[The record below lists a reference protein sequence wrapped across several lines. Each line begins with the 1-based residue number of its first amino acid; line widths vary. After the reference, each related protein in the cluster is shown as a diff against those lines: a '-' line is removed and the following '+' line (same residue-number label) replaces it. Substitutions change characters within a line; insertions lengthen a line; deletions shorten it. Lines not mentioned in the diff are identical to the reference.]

1 MTTRLVDTA
10 TPESTSWAFLSDPHD
25 EYEARRRA
33 MVEEIWNSPEDYIC
47 HEDCGECAAGECLA
61 GEWRPL
67 DWGVNPDTV
76 AQIRRRTD
84 RIAAKYEVPAEDL
97 YEDTILH
104 MAVRPERVTEASVND
119 LAWYANGVATNLA
132 KPVVNRRVREE
143 SLEALLS
150 APARDLE

>member
-10 TPESTSWAFLSDPHD
+10 TPESTSWQFLTDPHD
-25 EYEARRRA
+25 EYEAWRRA
-33 MVEEIWNSPEDYIC
+33 MVESVWND
-47 HEDCGECAAGECLA
+47 GE
-61 GEWRPL
+61 PM

-76 AQIRRRTD
+76 ARIRRHTD
-84 RIAAKYEVPAEDL
+84 RIAAKYEVPSEDL

-104 MAVRPERVTEASVND
+104 MAVRPERMAEASVND
-119 LAWYANGVATNLA
+119 MAWYANGVATNLA

-150 APARDLE
+150 APPGAPE